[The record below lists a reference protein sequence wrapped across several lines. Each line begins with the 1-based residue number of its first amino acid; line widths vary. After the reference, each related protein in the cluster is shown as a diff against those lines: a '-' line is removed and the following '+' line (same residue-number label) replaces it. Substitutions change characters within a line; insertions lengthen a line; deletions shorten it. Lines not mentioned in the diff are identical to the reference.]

1 MALINSIGQNL
12 IKPINLKRIM
22 RYKKVKILDCRW
34 YLEDKKKGYLQ
45 FRNKQFQMRSFDID
59 KISNKES
66 QLPHMFPKTNIFTQ
80 FINKS
85 GINKNSEI
93 IIYDQIGFFVSRV
106 WLLFKYLVLKM

>member
-45 FRNKQFQMRSFDID
+45 FRNKHIPRAIYFDID
-59 KISNKES
+59 RISNRSS
-66 QLPHMFPKTNIFTQ
+66 QLPHMFPKTDIFTQ

-85 GINKNSEI
+85 GINKI
-93 IIYDQIGFFVSRV
+93 QKLLFMIKLVFFV
-106 WLLFKYLVLKM
+106 F